1 MKAWLLLWAIGGV
14 ACSAKQESSS
24 NTPVDEAVE
33 ADLTEDEVHRII
45 WHNFRF
51 PDYLWLQDDPLWSE
65 EFAHLSTGWELIA
78 TTGSSRQLLYDYFAR
93 VPELF

>member
-33 ADLTEDEVHRII
+33 ADLTEDEV
-45 WHNFRF
+45 
-51 PDYLWLQDDPLWSE
+51 QSE
-65 EFAHLSTGWELIA
+65 ECLSSCEETMAMQARSAESIADTCRQRCSGEAEPLAPREL
-78 TTGSSRQLLYDYFAR
+78 
-93 VPELF
+93 E